1 MCEIGATL
9 VLWSVFILDTR
20 LFFILFV
27 IHSFNK
33 YISDIYVSSTVLNFI
48 QEHNKKVVFC
58 PLKFCR

>member
-27 IHSFNK
+27 VHSFNK
-33 YISDIYVSSTVLNFI
+33 YISDLCVKHCFKPYTGT
-48 QEHNKKVVFC
+48 
-58 PLKFCR
+58 